1 MFFSFKLKSLVI
13 WTAVFFVIIFCV
25 SFGSICVFREGK
37 EEGAELYILM
47 YHHILKDPKM
57 HGDYVISPDEFEADL
72 KYLNKE
78 GYETVNIGDLIN
90 YTYNGVPLPE
100 KAVMLTFDD
109 GYLSNLEYAYPLLK
123 KYNMKAVISVIGKL
137 SEDYAKTEDRHIPYA
152 HITWDDIIK
161 MTEEGVFEVQNHT
174 YNMHKSKRGERFG
187 AKRVSGETPEAYKEE
202 FMRDVGLCQELL
214 EKNCKITPLCFTY
227 PFGMISDES
236 VEFVKE
242 MGFLASLS
250 CREGANYISDDTES
264 LYLLKRY
271 NRRHLRS
278 AEKILGK

>member
-1 MFFSFKLKSLVI
+1 
-13 WTAVFFVIIFCV
+13 
-25 SFGSICVFREGK
+25 
-37 EEGAELYILM
+37 
-47 YHHILKDPKM
+47 M

-72 KYLNKE
+72 KYLKKE

-90 YTYNGVPLPE
+90 YTYNGEPLPE

-250 CREGANYISDDTES
+250 CREGVNYISDDTES